1 MLCWEF
7 QKEPAMFPIQ
17 DLCFSYFVLACLAVS
32 YTLLVQDHGAYD
44 YQWKRRRLDFEAELW
59 SRDATESLLQDSFA
73 DVSVG

>member
-1 MLCWEF
+1 M
-7 QKEPAMFPIQ
+7 
-17 DLCFSYFVLACLAVS
+17 AVS

-59 SRDATESLLQDSFA
+59 PRDATESLLQDSFA